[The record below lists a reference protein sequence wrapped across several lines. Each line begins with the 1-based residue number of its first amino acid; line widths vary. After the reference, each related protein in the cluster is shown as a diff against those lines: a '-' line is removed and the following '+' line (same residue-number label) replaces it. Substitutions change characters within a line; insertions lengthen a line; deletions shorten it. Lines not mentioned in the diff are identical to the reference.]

1 MFEQYLNYCKEKG
14 LKPCLVTS
22 MNLFFNQVKFRAY
35 QIFLTIQLWIF
46 SIKLIRIKQEDKKC
60 NNSFTLDIGIGRRV
74 CEKRDTFHYVFSCF
88 TDVYVLLFY

>member
-35 QIFLTIQLWIF
+35 
-46 SIKLIRIKQEDKKC
+46 
-60 NNSFTLDIGIGRRV
+60 
-74 CEKRDTFHYVFSCF
+74 
-88 TDVYVLLFY
+88 